1 MKRSEKMT
9 IKILDE
15 QTINKIAAGEVIE
28 RPSSVVKELIE
39 NSIDAGSD
47 NIIVEVKD
55 GGKTFI
61 RVTDNG
67 SGMSKEDAL
76 LSFHKH
82 ATSKLEDLFNIN
94 TLGFRGEALSS
105 ISAVSN
111 FILKTNGTQLEIE
124 GGNLLKESQ
133 IGMNQGTIIEVSDL
147 FYNTPARKNYL
158 KSREVEFSHIQDIII
173 RYSLSNKDI
182 SIKLIHDEKEII
194 TTPKTNDLLN
204 KVVDIYGKDIAKNMI
219 PIQQPNIQGYIG
231 KPYVT
236 KADRSMQTIFINHR
250 YVKNETISKAIYDA
264 YHTLLFLD
272 RHPVVI
278 LNIDIDFTKIDV
290 NVHPTKEVIRLENE
304 EEIYEQVFVAF
315 RKTFKENNLTPELE
329 LSETNRQV
337 KQNYDIANDTQ
348 TVLET
353 KEEQQEY
360 KKEEVKSSL
369 GNMRILGQLNRM
381 YILAENEQGLLLIDQ
396 HALQERINFE
406 KLMNQINTNNI
417 EKQTLLSPL
426 TIELGINEFRIFQT
440 YESKLKELGFEVEEY
455 GHNTIRVTELPKMF
469 STFDKET
476 IKDLIYDLETI
487 DKIKEEKIETKI
499 ARKACRMSIKAGK
512 ELNVVEMNNLI
523 RQAEFCRD
531 PYSCPHG
538 RPTMI
543 SITLG
548 ELEKKFKRTVN

>member
-1 MKRSEKMT
+1 MN

-39 NSIDAGSD
+39 NSIDAGAD

-67 SGMSKEDAL
+67 SGMDKEDAL
-76 LSFHKH
+76 LSYHKH
-82 ATSKLEDLFNIN
+82 ATSKLNDLFDIH

-124 GGNLLKESQ
+124 GGKLLKESQ
-133 IGMNQGTIIEVSDL
+133 LGMNQGTIIEVSDL

-204 KVVDIYGKDIAKNMI
+204 KIVDIYGKDIAKNMVKI
-219 PIQQPNIQGYIG
+219 EQPNIQGYIG

-250 YVKNETISKAIYDA
+250 YVKNETISRAIYDA

-272 RHPVVI
+272 RHPVII

-304 EEIYEQVFVAF
+304 QEIYEQVFVAF
-315 RKTFKENNLTPELE
+315 RKTFKENNLVPEVE

-337 KQNYDIANDTQ
+337 KQNYDIANDSQ
-348 TVLET
+348 TVLQT

-360 KKEEVKSSL
+360 KENPEVKSSL
-369 GNMRILGQLNRM
+369 GNMRIIGQLNRM

-406 KLMNQINTNNI
+406 KLMTQIDNENI
-417 EKQTLLSPL
+417 EKQTLLQPL
-426 TIELGINEFRIFQT
+426 TIELGINEFRTFQT
-440 YESKLKELGFEVEEY
+440 YENKLKELGFEVEEY

-476 IKDLIYDLETI
+476 IKELIYDLETI
-487 DKIKEEKIETKI
+487 DKIKEDKIETKI

-512 ELNVVEMNNLI
+512 EMNAVEMNHLI
-523 RQAEFCRD
+523 RQAEFCKD

-548 ELEKKFKRTVN
+548 ELEKKFKRAA

>member
-1 MKRSEKMT
+1 MT

-15 QTINKIAAGEVIE
+15 KTINKIAAGEVIE

-39 NSIDAGSD
+39 NSIDAGAD

-82 ATSKLEDLFNIN
+82 ATSKLEDLFNIH

-105 ISAVSN
+105 ISSVSN

-147 FYNTPARKNYL
+147 FFNTPARKNYL

-173 RYSLSNKDI
+173 RYSLSKTDI
-182 SIKLIHDEKEII
+182 SIKLIHDDKEII
-194 TTPKTNDLLN
+194 TTPKTSDLIN
-204 KVVDIYGKDIAKNMI
+204 KIVDIYGKDIAKNMVK
-219 PIQQPNIQGYIG
+219 IQQNNISGYIG

-236 KADRSMQTIFINHR
+236 KSDRSMQTIFINHR
-250 YVKNETISKAIYDA
+250 YVKNETISRAIYDA

-272 RHPVVI
+272 RHPVII
-278 LNIDIDFTKIDV
+278 LNIDIDFTKVDV

-304 EEIYEQVFVAF
+304 EEIYEQVFVAL
-315 RKTFKENNLTPELE
+315 RKTFKENNLTPEVNI
-329 LSETNRQV
+329 SETNRQV
-337 KQNYDIANDTQ
+337 KQNYDITKDTQ
-348 TVLET
+348 TVLHT
-353 KEEQQEY
+353 KEQQQEY
-360 KKEEVKSSL
+360 KPEQEVKSSL
-369 GNMRILGQLNRM
+369 GNMKVLAQLNRM

-396 HALQERINFE
+396 HALQERINYE
-406 KLMNQINTNNI
+406 KLMKQINKNEI
-417 EKQTLLSPL
+417 EKQTLLQPL

-440 YESKLKELGFEVEEY
+440 YEKKLKELGFEVEEY
-455 GHNTIRVTELPKMF
+455 GHNTIRVTELPKLF
-469 STFDKET
+469 SSFNKDQIKE
-476 IKDLIYDLETI
+476 LIYDLEII
-487 DKIKEEKIETKI
+487 DKIKTENIEEKI

-523 RQAEFCRD
+523 RQAEFCKD

-543 SITLG
+543 SISLG
-548 ELEKKFKRTVN
+548 ELEKKFKRTAN